1 MQSPSVDRGHAIKS
15 PLPVP
20 LLERAHPP
28 STLTMPAAN
37 DDITSGPAEYRP
49 KPLWAVN
56 AALAAFLLVAA
67 LVIASG

>member
-1 MQSPSVDRGHAIKS
+1 
-15 PLPVP
+15 
-20 LLERAHPP
+20 
-28 STLTMPAAN
+28 MPAAN